1 MKILILYATHGGV
14 TRVCAQMLAEQ
25 LHVRHDVT
33 LLDIKE
39 KAPAP
44 SDYEIVVLG
53 SCVRMAKIDK
63 EIKKYIKAH
72 CDVLSNMPTAVFLC
86 CGFTRN
92 FPDYVDTQIPK
103 QLQCSLG
110 IHCFGGELKPEKLHG
125 FDKLAVW
132 FMRNSIKS
140 RELGEKHTEVYSL
153 PEILPEN
160 IALLADKIRDVV
172 FNK

>member
-14 TRVCAQMLAEQ
+14 TRACAQMLAEQ

-63 EIKKYIKAH
+63 GIKRYIKAH

-110 IHCFGGELKPEKLHG
+110 IHCFGGELKPEKLKG
-125 FDKLAVW
+125 LDKLVVW
-132 FMRNSIKS
+132 IARNSIRTQDFEES
-140 RELGEKHTEVYSL
+140 DADHHDL
-153 PEILPEN
+153 PEIIPEH
-160 IALLADKIRDVV
+160 ITLLEREIR
-172 FNK
+172 KLSS